1 MKKDYQRM
9 TEKAKDGSP
18 ALITEMIFHE
28 FEKLQGQGK
37 RRYYTDSDVLNIVI
51 KYLAELE
58 DKIENGT
65 LIELPCKVWDKV
77 YMPWEFYGECGIA
90 ILSVEE
96 IEISRQSIFTNL
108 KSDDLDFLRKYNHGA
123 FYFDEVGKKVFL
135 TKPEAEAKL
144 KELQG
149 DRV

>member
-28 FEKLQGQGK
+28 LEKLQGQGK

-65 LIELPCKVWDKV
+65 LVELPCKVGDVLYYVKKYEPTPRIEENKV
-77 YMPWEFYGECGIA
+77 HT
-90 ILSVEE
+90 
-96 IEISRQSIFTNL
+96 IEIYECRDGLTIRIWTQNGTFYADKMPNVFKT
-108 KSDDLDFLRKYNHGA
+108 KS
-123 FYFDEVGKKVFL
+123 
-135 TKPEAEAKL
+135 EAEAKL

-149 DRV
+149 AER

>member
-28 FEKLQGQGK
+28 LEKLQGQGK

-58 DKIENGT
+58 DKIEQGR
-65 LIELPCKVWDKV
+65 LVELPCKAGDTIYWISSNNRDIIEVVVNRIAFVEHDRKILYV
-77 YMPWEFYGECGIA
+77 AEKGVGEY
-90 ILSVEE
+90 
-96 IEISRQSIFTNL
+96 SIMFV
-108 KSDDLDFLRKYNHGA
+108 DDIYT
-123 FYFDEVGKKVFL
+123 
-135 TKPEAEAKL
+135 TKAEAEAKL
-144 KELQG
+144 RELQG
-149 DRV
+149 AEQ